1 MRAAT
6 RPSPPNRE
14 LVRREATTL
23 SRVGG
28 WCFDHRVAAVGV
40 WLLGLVTV
48 LGAAGAIGPA
58 YDAVLDIPDSD
69 SADGFAV
76 LDEHFPALG
85 AGTQSGTIVFRAD
98 QGVDDPEVTAA
109 MEELF
114 ALVDA
119 GFPDEDGVPEH
130 PGATVIS
137 PYSEQGDG
145 QIAGQGPL
153 AGELAY
159 AQVNLAADIDLTESA
174 LIGEA
179 IAEHAPAID
188 GLEMFPGGAA
198 LAPYEPPGSELIG
211 LAFAIVVLILAFGSV
226 LAMGLPVAV
235 ALGGVGAGIAATLL
249 LSNVYPIPDF
259 TLSVGG
265 MIGLGVGID
274 YALFIVTRY
283 REGTR
288 AGMPPRAATLTA
300 MNTAGRAVTFAGIT
314 VVISL
319 LGMLLIGIPLVA
331 GVGLG
336 ASVTVLLTMISS
348 LTLVPA
354 LLALAQERIEVTRW
368 RGLVA
373 ASFVAVAMLG
383 AGLGFAPLAAGGAIL
398 AVATLLVG
406 FAVRPLRRQVPRR
419 SAKPVRDTAA
429 YRWSRT
435 IQRRPWLWLGVGVVV
450 LLILA
455 SPILGLR
462 LGVADESN
470 DPAGTYTRQAYDLLA
485 DGFGDGFNGPFLI
498 TMVPGA
504 GAGAGVGAGNSAE
517 AVQALRQALA
527 GTPGVAALT
536 EPLPDDPTAPEAFLM
551 TLIPTTAPQTGATS
565 DLVTRLRND
574 VIPAAVSGTELDV
587 KVTGTTAAN
596 IDLTNFLGR
605 RVLVFFGVV
614 LGLSFLLLLMVFRSL
629 LVPFKAVLM
638 NVLTMIA
645 TYGVVVAVFQWGW
658 GGDLLDIAG
667 APIEPFIPMILFAIV
682 FGLSMDYEV
691 FLLSRI
697 REEYA
702 RTNDAVESVADGLA
716 ATARVI
722 TAAAAIMVV
731 VFGSFMLEDDRVLK
745 MFGLGL
751 AVAVLLDATVIRML
765 LVPATMALLGTRNW
779 WLPRWL
785 DRLLPHLTVE
795 TRRPQP
801 EAPAHDGVDDPG
813 ETEEHTRRLRPP
825 ANQPTPEAK
834 SSSGGHDDQAPQ
846 AHRTRCRTG
855 DHVPGRHSEH

>member
-1 MRAAT
+1 MHGDDPRMRATT
-6 RPSPPNRE
+6 RPRPRNRG
-14 LVRREATTL
+14 LVRRDATRIT
-23 SRVGG
+23 RVGG
-28 WCFDHRVAAVGV
+28 WCFDHRIAAVGV
-40 WLLGLVTV
+40 WLVGLAAV

-69 SADGFAV
+69 SADGFDV
-76 LDEHFPALG
+76 LDEHFSELG
-85 AGTQSGTIVFRAD
+85 AGTQSGTIVFQAD

-119 GFPDEDGVPEH
+119 GFPDEDGVAEH

-137 PYSEQGDG
+137 PYSEQGEG
-145 QIAGQGPL
+145 QIAGRGPL
-153 AGELAY
+153 ADELAY

-179 IAEHAPAID
+179 IAEHAPAIE
-188 GLEMFPGGAA
+188 GLEVFPGGAA
-198 LAPYEPPGSELIG
+198 LAPYEPPESELIG
-211 LAFAIVVLILAFGSV
+211 LAFAIVVLIVAFGSV

-235 ALGGVGAGIAATLL
+235 ALGGVGAGVGATLL

-259 TLSVGG
+259 TLSVGV

-288 AGMPPRAATLTA
+288 AGMSPRAATLAA
-300 MNTAGRAVTFAGIT
+300 MDTAGRAVIFAGIT

-319 LGMLLIGIPLVA
+319 LGMLLMGIPLVA

-354 LLALAQERIEVTRW
+354 LLALAQERFEVTRW

-373 ASFVAVAMLG
+373 AGLVAVALLG
-383 AGLGFAPLAAGGAIL
+383 AGIGFAPLAAGGAIL
-398 AVATLLVG
+398 AAATLLVS
-406 FAVRPLRRQVPRR
+406 FAVRPLRRQVPQRR
-419 SAKPVRDTAA
+419 AKPVRDTAA

-435 IQRRPWLWLGVGVVV
+435 IQRSPWLWLAVGTVA
-450 LLILA
+450 LLTLA

-462 LGVADESN
+462 LGVADEGN
-470 DPAGTYTRQAYDLLA
+470 HPEGTYTRRAYDLLA
-485 DGFGDGFNGPFLI
+485 EGFGEGFNGPLLI
-498 TMVPGA
+498 TVVPGA
-504 GAGAGVGAGNSAE
+504 GTDAGNSAE
-517 AVQALRQALA
+517 AVQALRQSLK
-527 GTPGVAALT
+527 GTPGVAAVA

-551 TLIPTTAPQTGATS
+551 TLNPATAPQAEATS
-565 DLVTRLRND
+565 GLVTRLRD
-574 VIPAAVSGTELDV
+574 AVIPTAVTGTELDV
-587 KVTGTTAAN
+587 RVTGTTAAN

-614 LGLSFLLLLMVFRSL
+614 LGLSFVLLLMVFRSL
-629 LVPFKAVLM
+629 LVPLKAVIM
-638 NVLTMIA
+638 NVLAMTA

-658 GGDLLDIAG
+658 GGNLLGIAG

-691 FLLSRI
+691 FLLSRV

-731 VFGSFMLEDDRVLK
+731 VFGSFVFEDDRVLR

-751 AVAVLLDATVIRML
+751 AVAVLLDATLIRML
-765 LVPATMALLGTRNW
+765 LVPATMELLGARNW
-779 WLPRWL
+779 WMPRWL
-785 DRLLPHLTVE
+785 DRLLPRLGAEVPGTGTGADGHD
-795 TRRPQP
+795 
-801 EAPAHDGVDDPG
+801 EAPRDEAETAEPVAAGEPG
-813 ETEEHTRRLRPP
+813 
-825 ANQPTPEAK
+825 A
-834 SSSGGHDDQAPQ
+834 
-846 AHRTRCRTG
+846 
-855 DHVPGRHSEH
+855 VPSEKLITAVPRFVGAELDRQSNT